1 MITFDGS
8 QDYVMKKLTF
18 SFDIGHASI
27 GWAVLSAEENQSAL
41 PKVEGTG
48 VVLFEADSCLA
59 FKRRQFRR
67 MRRTIRSRRKR
78 IERIG
83 RILETHGVITA
94 EQRQAPGH
102 PAPFF
107 LAARALQKGVSLSG
121 FDVWQLM
128 RWYAHNRGYDGNHGW
143 SRQEEETADD
153 IVKVTAAK
161 AEMEKWGTSTM
172 AETVTSILGLDTDK
186 ADADLKVDSPSY
198 KSMNMAFP
206 REVVEAEVRALL
218 KKSSLPSQVQDL
230 IMEPVAGQRE
240 ALEACGVQFPLRY
253 SGSVLFGQLI
263 PRFDNRIIARCPIT
277 WANVYQA
284 ALDEGEIEKKARQQ
298 AEKMAKVP
306 NADCVEFY
314 EYRFARILANLRLA
328 GEPIS
333 ADHRCALMQMGR
345 EAGRFTKTEFIKT
358 FETLVGSKNHNLRNY
373 FQITPDADKALVIV
387 PQNDSQ
393 KASGR
398 APYARPVLR
407 QVVAEVLRGE
417 DPTRPMRSV
426 KHPDG
431 EEKAAD
437 GVLYSLSDPE
447 SQVNKLLAN
456 RTIDQQTNN
465 HMVRHRMLIFERLMA
480 DMVKRYADGKPENV
494 AQCCV
499 EVGREL
505 KEFSGKTAKQIEMEL
520 NNRMR
525 SFHSAVKHLEK
536 NRDALPAGTAITGGL
551 IRKCRIAMDMG
562 WKCPYTGLDYS
573 VKDLP
578 YMEREHIVPHAAR
591 NTNAMAALVLTWPE
605 VNKMKG
611 KRTALE
617 FIREFQTQ
625 QVPGKEN
632 LSIFTETRYKA
643 FVDKLSTKG
652 SPDDSR
658 RCKARKRL
666 LLVEKTPQLGD
677 TEGLGFTEGQMTQS
691 SQLMRLAA
699 QVAKRHVKKAKV
711 VMIPGFVTAETRK
724 SWNLM
729 SALAESCPE
738 IVDETTGKLKD
749 KEAIRGITHMHHALD
764 AATLGLILHLIP
776 GGENGIVWQAIGK
789 RRLNETQLAI
799 LKSKKALSA
808 FYVDSDRH
816 LHLKDIPGSVL
827 KSLAARLAEKRV
839 VRHIP
844 ADMSGAHMEEQYR
857 RVIKEDDKFVF
868 LRARG
873 ENKDIQVSVNNV
885 IGLHPDSKLRSMKA
899 ALRVK
904 SDNYGLALDPSPMVI
919 PHFSVYQRL
928 EEIRKSNGGKPARV
942 LRAGQLIFLN
952 KHKDAKRNGV
962 WRIASIKNKRTG
974 IMLTLQKPHSAVSV
988 NDTHPY
994 NWPDVLLTTLLKSG
1008 LRVIPTDYTAMF

>member
-1 MITFDGS
+1 
-8 QDYVMKKLTF
+8 MKKLTF
-18 SFDIGHASI
+18 SFDIGYASI
-27 GWAVLSAEENQSAL
+27 GWAVLSAEENHPEL
-41 PKVEGTG
+41 PKIEGTG

-59 FKRRQFRR
+59 SKRRQFRR
-67 MRRTIRSRRKR
+67 LRRTIRSRRKR

-83 RILETHGVITA
+83 RILEHYGMITA
-94 EQRQAPGH
+94 EQRQATGH

-107 LAARALQKGVSLSG
+107 LAARALQKKLPLSG
-121 FDVWQLM
+121 MDVWQLM
-128 RWYAHNRGYDGNHGW
+128 RWYAHNRGYDGNQGW
-143 SRQEEETADD
+143 SRQEEDAADD
-153 IVKVTAAK
+153 IAKVTAAK
-161 AEMEKWGTSTM
+161 TEMEKWGTTTM
-172 AETVTSILGLDTDK
+172 AETITRILGLDTDK
-186 ADADLKVDSPSY
+186 TEADLKVDSPCY

-206 REVVEAEVRALL
+206 REVVVAEVRALL
-218 KKSSLPSQVQDL
+218 KQSSLPQQVQDL
-230 IMEPVAGQRE
+230 IVEDAAE
-240 ALEACGVQFPLRY
+240 HKAELEECGVKFPLRY

-277 WANVYQA
+277 WAEVYQA
-284 ALDEGEIEKKARQQ
+284 ALDKGASDKKARQE
-298 AEKMAKVP
+298 ADKFAKVP

-314 EYRFARILANLRLA
+314 EYRFARILANLRME
-328 GEPIS
+328 GQPIS
-333 ADHRCALMQMGR
+333 AEYRQELMQKGR
-345 EAGRFTKTEFIKT
+345 EVGRFTKTEFIKT
-358 FETLVGSKNHNLRNY
+358 FESLVGCKNHNLRNY

-417 DPTRPMRSV
+417 DPTRPMRTLQHEGEV
-426 KHPDG
+426 K
-431 EEKAAD
+431 EAD
-437 GVLYSLSDPE
+437 GVLYALQNPD
-447 SQVNKLLAN
+447 SQVNRILAT
-456 RTIDQQTNN
+456 RTIEQQTNN
-465 HMVRHRMLIFERLMA
+465 HMVRHRMLIFERLLA
-480 DMVKRYADGKPENV
+480 DMVKRYANGNAEAV
-494 AQCCV
+494 TQCCV

-536 NRDALPAGTAITGGL
+536 NRAALPAGTTITGSL

-578 YMEREHIVPHAAR
+578 VMEREHIVPHAAR

-617 FIREFQTQ
+617 FVREFQTQ
-625 QVPGKEN
+625 AVPGKEN
-632 LSIFTETRYKA
+632 LSIFTESRYKA

-652 SPDDSR
+652 APDDSR

-666 LLVEKTPQLGD
+666 LLVEKTPQQGD

-699 QVAKRHVKKAKV
+699 QVAKRHVKTAKV

-724 SWNLM
+724 CWNLM

-738 IVDETTGKLKD
+738 IIDETTGKVKD
-749 KEAIRGITHMHHALD
+749 KESIRDITHMHHALD

-776 GGENGIVWQAIGK
+776 GGENGMVWQAIGK
-789 RRLNETQLAI
+789 RRLNETQLGI
-799 LKSKKALSA
+799 LRSKNALTA
-808 FYVDSDRH
+808 FYVDADKR
-816 LHLKDIPGSVL
+816 LHLKDIPPSVL
-827 KSLAARLAEKRV
+827 KSLAAGLAEKRV

-857 RVIKEDDKFVF
+857 RVIKVEGNLVH

-873 ENKDIQVSVNNV
+873 ESKDIWEKVSNV
-885 IGLHPDSKLRSMKA
+885 IGLRDDSKLRPMKA
-899 ALRVK
+899 VLRVK
-904 SDNYGLALDPSPMVI
+904 NDNYGLALDPVPVVV
-919 PHFSVYQRL
+919 PHVSVYKTLQHCRVQ
-928 EEIRKSNGGKPARV
+928 NGGKPVRI
-942 LRAGQLIFLN
+942 LRAGQNILLTQ
-952 KHKDAKRNGV
+952 HKDAKRLGV
-962 WRIASIKNKRTG
+962 WRVVSINNNTSNKG
-974 IMLTLQKPHSAVSV
+974 ITLDLQRPDNAKSKKDKSV
-988 NDTHPY
+988 ATWRDAI
-994 NWPDVLLTTLLKSG
+994 LKTLLKTG
-1008 LRVIPTDYTAMF
+1008 FEILPKTYTGI